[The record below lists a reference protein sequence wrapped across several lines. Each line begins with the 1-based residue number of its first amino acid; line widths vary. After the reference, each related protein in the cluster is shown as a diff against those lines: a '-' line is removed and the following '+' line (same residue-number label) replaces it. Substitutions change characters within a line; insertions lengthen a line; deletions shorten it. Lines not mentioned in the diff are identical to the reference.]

1 MENCIGAVDCGSLS
15 PLIGKDL
22 TKAEGVKNVL
32 IHVAARVEMKEGR
45 AKRTLLYNT
54 LQTGKSSQNET
65 RKEKAN
71 PPTATASMG

>member
-1 MENCIGAVDCGSLS
+1 M
-15 PLIGKDL
+15 
-22 TKAEGVKNVL
+22 KAEGVKNVL

-45 AKRTLLYNT
+45 AKRIVLYNT
-54 LQTGKSSQNET
+54 LETGKSSQNET